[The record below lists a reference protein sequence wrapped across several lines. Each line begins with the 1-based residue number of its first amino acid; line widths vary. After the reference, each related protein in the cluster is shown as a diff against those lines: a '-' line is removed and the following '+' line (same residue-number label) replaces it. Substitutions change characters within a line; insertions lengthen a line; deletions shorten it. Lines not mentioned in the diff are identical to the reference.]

1 MPVNS
6 LDRSIIKLPLKGLT
20 INVFVVR
27 LYSYPEEST
36 VARDYYEVLGVNRKA
51 SEKEIR
57 SAYRKLARKH
67 HPDVNPGDKASEAVF
82 KEINAAHD
90 VLSDPEKRRKYD
102 RYGDNWQ
109 HADEIERAQR
119 ARARAGTGGFRY
131 TTTDPGFGFGDDGGL
146 GDLFGGIF
154 GGASGRRGRRP
165 EPPQVEQPIDITLE
179 EAFHGTTRTL
189 LVEGDHGDVRRL
201 EVKIPA
207 GVDTGS
213 RVRMAG
219 EGRASFNGQRGDL
232 YLVVTLRPHERFER
246 KGDDLYTDVEVP
258 LTTPVLGG
266 EVEVQAMDRKV
277 ALRLPTGTQNG
288 QTFRLARL
296 GMPRLG
302 ASDRRGDLYARVKVS
317 LPKDLPED
325 ERKLFEQLKASGL

>member
-1 MPVNS
+1 
-6 LDRSIIKLPLKGLT
+6 LT
-20 INVFVVR
+20 INVVVVR
-27 LYSYPEEST
+27 LSSYPEEST
-36 VARDYYEVLGVNRKA
+36 VARDYYEVLGVDRKA

-67 HPDVNPGDKASEAVF
+67 HPDVNPGDKASETVF

-119 ARARAGTGGFRY
+119 ARTRAGTGGFRY
-131 TTTDPGFGFGDDGGL
+131 TTTDPGFAFGDDAGL

-154 GGASGRRGRRP
+154 GGGQARRGRRP

-189 LVEGDHGDVRRL
+189 LVEGDHGDMRRL

-232 YLVVTLRPHERFER
+232 YLVVTVRPHERFER

-277 ALRLPTGTQNG
+277 ALRLPPGTQNG

-296 GMPRLG
+296 GLPRLG
-302 ASDRRGDLYARVKVS
+302 ASDRRGDFYARVKAR
-317 LPKDLPED
+317 LPKDLAEN
-325 ERKLFEQLKASGL
+325 ERNLFEQLKATGL